1 MENNRKRGKKPLTK
15 KEKLIYGAV
24 FAAIATLFAVGVVFM
39 IQENVYIP
47 EKPYETPPAVTAPP
61 VTPTPAP
68 VPATPAPSA
77 QPGPTPVPTPTPQ
90 PTIYIP
96 PRPVKIYFPSFEIST
111 EVLPVGVNID
121 GEMAT
126 IDDAH
131 IAGWYYNPNRPVS
144 PGEKGNAIIAGHVRW
159 KGKVGDFS
167 KIGELTAEDDVIIE
181 FDKGYTRTFRAVSND
196 IFPQDNYPDWVM
208 KEDSEDARVTLITCA
223 GEFNRE
229 IGTSENRNVVVLK
242 EVGAQ

>member
-1 MENNRKRGKKPLTK
+1 MENNKRNRKPMTK
-15 KEKLIYGAV
+15 KEKTIYGAA
-24 FAAIATLFAVGVVFM
+24 FAAIAALLVAGIFVMV
-39 IQENVYIP
+39 QENTYIP
-47 EKPYETPPAVTAPP
+47 ERPYETPPAVTAPP
-61 VTPTPAP
+61 VTPTPTP

-77 QPGPTPVPTPTPQ
+77 KPGPAAKPTPTPQ
-90 PTIYIP
+90 PTLYIP
-96 PRPVKIYFPSFEIST
+96 PRPVKIYFTSLEITT
-111 EVLPVGVNID
+111 EVMPVGINIE

-131 IAGWYYNPNRPVS
+131 IAGWYYNPNNPVS

-167 KIGELTAEDDVIIE
+167 KIGELTDKDDVVIE

-196 IFPQDNYPDWVM
+196 IFPLNDYPDWVM
-208 KEDSEDARVTLITCA
+208 KENSEDARVTLITCA
-223 GEFNRE
+223 GEFNHE

-242 EVGAQ
+242 EVNS